1 MPPALY
7 IYRMERIAIP
17 VWEGRV
23 SPVLDTA
30 ERLWVQDIEGGSQSS
45 ATIVDFRAED
55 IRTRMQFIRNLGIQ
69 TLLCGAVS
77 RQLHNLLLEAD
88 IAVRPWLT
96 GDVEEIAAAYSEGRL
111 TGDRFLLPGC
121 RKRRRRGRSANYSR
135 KQGKRIKNRE
145 PL

>member
-1 MPPALY
+1 
-7 IYRMERIAIP
+7 MERIAIP

-30 ERLWVQDIEGGSQSS
+30 ERLWVQDLDDGSQTP
-45 ATIVDFRAED
+45 ADIVDFRHPD
-55 IRTRMQFIRNLGIQ
+55 LRHRMQFIRGLGIQ

-77 RQLHNLLLEAD
+77 RQLHNLLLEAG

-96 GDVEEIAAAYSEGRL
+96 GDVEDIAAAYSEGRL
-111 TGDRFLLPGC
+111 TGNRFLLPGC
-121 RKRRRRGRSANYSR
+121 RKRRRRGRSTNYRR
-135 KQGKRIKNRE
+135 KHSKNTKNRE